1 MQVFAVARKPKFRR
15 IKNIMRSFAAF
26 IGLGDYFSS
35 AFFLVAAF
43 CFKCGNMDALGKS
56 TTFSSPAKLFSVCVG
71 SEFFFLAVAD
81 FMYLEPIF
89 SPLAS
94 DIAARAR
101 QAFTRNYF
109 LPLPPVLP
117 SLRSITSSL

>member
-43 CFKCGNMDALGKS
+43 CFKCQW
-56 TTFSSPAKLFSVCVG
+56 SSGWFA
-71 SEFFFLAVAD
+71 
-81 FMYLEPIF
+81 
-89 SPLAS
+89 
-94 DIAARAR
+94 
-101 QAFTRNYF
+101 
-109 LPLPPVLP
+109 
-117 SLRSITSSL
+117 